1 MIPQLEPVRSAKAD
15 AANPLIRPAGKE
27 GNLRSRARLLQAAS
41 GTVSAR
47 GAVRVG
53 PGGGSCLW
61 HTAVYMQGE
70 VFMLLFSPQSLQAC
84 TSAGL

>member
-1 MIPQLEPVRSAKAD
+1 MLLIHESILLARKETSEAVRGCC
-15 AANPLIRPAGKE
+15 RAG
-27 GNLRSRARLLQAAS
+27 S

-47 GAVRVG
+47 GTACVG

-70 VFMLLFSPQSLQAC
+70 VFMLLFSPQSLWAR
-84 TSAGL
+84 TSTGL